1 MNRISKTTTAILL
14 IIMMAGIAE
23 PSTQAT
29 RYSYNM
35 WKGIVAE
42 PSTQATRY
50 PQNLW
55 KGLIAE
61 AVGEGHRGMYA
72 VACVVRN
79 RLKKGM
85 NTGLAGLKR
94 HDLNA
99 FVARQGEQAEGDAKN
114 IVVEVF
120 ERGCPDITNGA
131 IYFESTD
138 FKKPWWAPRKHETI
152 RIGKHIFYK

>member
-1 MNRISKTTTAILL
+1 MKKLSRTAIAVML
-14 IIMMAGIAE
+14 IIAMAWAAE
-23 PSTQAT
+23 A
-29 RYSYNM
+29 
-35 WKGIVAE
+35 
-42 PSTQATRY
+42 STQATRY

-55 KGLIAE
+55 KGLVAE

-120 ERGCPDITNGA
+120 ERQGQDITGGA
-131 IYFESTD
+131 LYFESTD
-138 FKKPWWAPRKHETI
+138 FKRPWWAPMHKQVLKL
-152 RIGKHIFYK
+152 GKHIFYK